1 VLIPQRI
8 PPELIGGA
16 FVLDGA
22 AKQSLSDAGFPL
34 AISIDA
40 DLFFHKFIIQTFM
53 IKALIGDM
61 FASKMQTLVNTVNC
75 VGIMGK
81 GIAELFK
88 KQYPD
93 MFADYV
99 ERCDRGEVQ
108 LGKPYHYTDLTGTSI
123 VNFPTKGHWRAATR
137 LSDVEKGL
145 DYFVEHYRSWGIS
158 SVAFP
163 PLGCGNGGL
172 EWSTVGPLMY
182 FKLKGLEI
190 PVELYAPFGAPAA
203 QLKPEFLGAEQQIEF
218 LVKGKK
224 REKLRPEWAALV
236 EVLYELEIQPYANP
250 VGRLIFQKICYVL
263 TRQGLDT
270 GFQFKRGSYGPFAD
284 EVTEAINVLANNNWV
299 TEQQL
304 GRMTTLKVGPCF
316 AQDRAKFTEELKPFA
331 RKIEK
336 TVDLFS
342 RIKSTDQAEEVATV
356 IFAVQS
362 LKQERDP
369 GQVSEQ
375 DLFDYI
381 LEWKK
386 LWKTD
391 ASKQKS
397 LAEAIRNLEMLGWV
411 KLQFSE
417 SLPLAV

>member
-1 VLIPQRI
+1 
-8 PPELIGGA
+8 
-16 FVLDGA
+16 
-22 AKQSLSDAGFPL
+22 
-34 AISIDA
+34 
-40 DLFFHKFIIQTFM
+40 
-53 IKALIGDM
+53 
-61 FASKMQTLVNTVNC
+61 
-75 VGIMGK
+75 
-81 GIAELFK
+81 
-88 KQYPD
+88 
-93 MFADYV
+93 
-99 ERCDRGEVQ
+99 
-108 LGKPYHYTDLTGTSI
+108 
-123 VNFPTKGHWRAATR
+123 
-137 LSDVEKGL
+137 
-145 DYFVEHYRSWGIS
+145 
-158 SVAFP
+158 
-163 PLGCGNGGL
+163 
-172 EWSTVGPLMY
+172 
-182 FKLKGLEI
+182 
-190 PVELYAPFGAPAA
+190 
-203 QLKPEFLGAEQQIEF
+203 
-218 LVKGKK
+218 
-224 REKLRPEWAALV
+224 
-236 EVLYELEIQPYANP
+236 
-250 VGRLIFQKICYVL
+250 
-263 TRQGLDT
+263 
-270 GFQFKRGSYGPFAD
+270 
-284 EVTEAINVLANNNWV
+284 
-299 TEQQL
+299 
-304 GRMTTLKVGPCF
+304 MTTLKVGPCF